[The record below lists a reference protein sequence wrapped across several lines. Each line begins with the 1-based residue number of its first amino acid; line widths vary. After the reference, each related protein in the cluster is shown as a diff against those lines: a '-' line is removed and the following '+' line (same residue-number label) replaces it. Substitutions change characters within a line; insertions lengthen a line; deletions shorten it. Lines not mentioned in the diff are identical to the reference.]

1 MKKRSNLYKLLCL
14 GLLLCTTDL
23 LSAQYTETIE
33 ESFPA
38 KSEVTILHRRGP
50 VKVIQATDGKVS
62 YQATIRFDAASESE
76 AQKLKKALTVKASN
90 NGTRIDIVSNS
101 DIKNMNTINGKSSI
115 ELKDGTKIKGIRKL
129 EITLLV
135 RVPDLKRL
143 KVENRYHEVDID
155 AVVSDMLLLQ
165 TYNAELK
172 VVDISGDLQLRDRYS
187 RGTVGTFRNAQME
200 LYESKIEF
208 GAGREVE
215 ANAKYSSLRFPKLD
229 ALNIESYESKLYIGT
244 VKGKIEINDKY
255 SKFEFETIQ
264 DALMDLYETD
274 ITANTVEKIQIKS
287 KYADLRFTTAEDI
300 YFATSY
306 EDKLQVKDLGTL
318 KAGASKYTDYKIE
331 NLTGA
336 LELDSYEDDID
347 IAKPASTIKTIR
359 IKGKYTNLDCPFPSN
374 MRFKMDMTGK
384 YGSIDLDE
392 TDLNYTTYLKKG
404 SELKLI
410 GNRNNATD
418 ADANFA
424 FDCYECKIRLKN

>member
-1 MKKRSNLYKLLCL
+1 MKKRSDLYKLFCL
-14 GLLLCTTDL
+14 SFLVLTSGL

-33 ESFPA
+33 ESLPA

-50 VKVIQATDGKVS
+50 VKVIKATDGKVS
-62 YQATIRFDAASESE
+62 YQATIRFDAASEAE
-76 AQKLKKALTVKASN
+76 AQKLKKALSVKASN
-90 NGTRIDIVSNS
+90 NGSRIDIVSNA
-101 DIKNMNTINGKSSI
+101 DIKNMKTINGKSTI
-115 ELKDGTKIKGIRKL
+115 ELNDGTRIKGIRKL

-135 RVPDLKRL
+135 KVPDLKKL
-143 KVENRYHEVDID
+143 KVENRYHEVEID
-155 AVVSDMLLLQ
+155 AAVSEMLLLQ

-172 VVDISGDLQLRDRYS
+172 VADISGDLQLRDRYS
-187 RGTVGTFRNAQME
+187 KGTLGAFRNAQME

-215 ANAKYSSLRFPKLD
+215 VNAKYSTLRFPKLD
-229 ALNIESYESKLYIGT
+229 ALTIESYESKLYIGNI
-244 VKGKIEINDKY
+244 KGKVEINDKY

-274 ITANTVEKIQIKS
+274 ITANAVEKAQIKS
-287 KYADLRFTTAEDI
+287 KYADLRFTTVEDI

-318 KAGASKYTDYKIE
+318 RAGASKYTDYKIE

-347 IAKPASTIKTIR
+347 IINPASTIKTIR
-359 IKGKYTNLDCPFPSN
+359 IKGKYTTLNCPFPSS
-374 MRFKMDMTGK
+374 MRFKMDMSGK

-392 TDLNYTTYLKKG
+392 NDLDYTTYLKKG